1 MASAREIMHNDVA
14 VAGLDESLVAVAQR
28 MRDLHIGALPVL
40 DENGELQGIVTDRD
54 IVVRCVAQGH
64 DPLATIVQELMHTEP
79 IWVYVD
85 SDMADVLD
93 TMEQNRVR
101 RVPVMEDDRLVGII
115 SEADVATSLDPAQV
129 DAFAAAV
136 YSAPPNN

>member
-40 DENGELQGIVTDRD
+40 DENGELQGMVTDRD